1 MSWFSITMFWNNKI
15 QQRKQRREKYV
26 VWEERCVRCQ
36 HLIIKY
42 VTRYHSL
49 ECTVC
54 RAPDRDR
61 EPPCLSCQDYCRSVQ
76 IICLSLKIF
85 PLYFPFTTVGLLGFS
100 QPFQRG
106 KYLSGSDWET
116 ARHPHKGPGRSG
128 KLCSNV
134 GNWNLIL
141 VITESQLMFTD
152 KGKNWNLITNETE
165 DLGQMEIHR
174 RQAQNISYILW
185 LTHC

>member
-1 MSWFSITMFWNNKI
+1 MFWNNKI

-85 PLYFPFTTVGLLGFS
+85 PLYFQLTTVGLLS
-100 QPFQRG
+100 T
-106 KYLSGSDWET
+106 LSLRKIFVWVRLLGT
-116 ARHPHKGPGRSG
+116 HTKARPGQ
-128 KLCSNV
+128 L
-134 GNWNLIL
+134 WQIL
-141 VITESQLMFTD
+141 LECLEMKFNSRYHRKQLMFTD
-152 KGKNWNLITNETE
+152 KRKNWNLITNETW

-174 RQAQNISYILW
+174 RQAQNDNYIPLLPDW
-185 LTHC
+185 LTESRITILT

>member
-1 MSWFSITMFWNNKI
+1 MQKLKQIILIIRKDVLVRILLVDDVLYNNNNKI

-85 PLYFPFTTVGLLGFS
+85 PLYFQLTTVGLLSTLSLRKIFVWVRLLGTHTKELRE
-100 QPFQRG
+100 RG
-106 KYLSGSDWET
+106 QV
-116 ARHPHKGPGRSG
+116 RSCRTFWSILLWQIVFECLEL
-128 KLCSNV
+128 KFNSRYHRKPINV
-134 GNWNLIL
+134 YW
-141 VITESQLMFTD
+141 
-152 KGKNWNLITNETE
+152 
-165 DLGQMEIHR
+165 
-174 RQAQNISYILW
+174 
-185 LTHC
+185 